1 MQQTI
6 YTINK
11 ELYVTEKVKAMKL
24 LKIAVTGL
32 PLFKDKCEIDFLA
45 LQRVSADNTDKMSIA
60 FNNGTK
66 SFYQNNV
73 LSFIGINAS
82 GKTTILKLITFVC
95 RMLNNEP
102 INNIE
107 SSEILDD
114 LAENQYATFKIYFSA
129 NNKETFPFTDNQAIN
144 LLETT
149 IAKFKEKLVI
159 TTETLK
165 SKSITK
171 TLNKTNLYDFNGIEI
186 SGSRHFN
193 EYLLDDVSIMVAFN
207 KRNSERIVISDMLKF
222 TNTNQLSLSNDC
234 PLELIAFFDPSIEY
248 LKVSKST
255 KGAKIFLKFK
265 EKTEIILNQLSELN
279 RYLSSGTIKG
289 INTFLNAINTFE
301 TGGYLIIDELENH
314 FNQEIVSTLI
324 RFYMDKKV
332 NPKGATLIF
341 STHYSELLDEFER
354 NDNIYIVRNKNGISV
369 ENLSNILKRNDIK
382 KSEAY
387 QSGFLE
393 GTVPMY
399 DAYIELK
406 QNLIGNHMEE
416 Q

>member
-1 MQQTI
+1 
-6 YTINK
+6 
-11 ELYVTEKVKAMKL
+11 MKL
-24 LKIAVTGL
+24 LKLEVTGL
-32 PLFKDKCEIDFLA
+32 PLFKEKCEIDFLS
-45 LQRVSADNTDKMSIA
+45 LQRVSADNAEKMSKV
-60 FNNGTK
+60 FVNSTNE
-66 SFYQNNV
+66 FYQNNV

-102 INNIE
+102 INSIE
-107 SSEILDD
+107 ASEILDD
-114 LAENQYATFKIYFSA
+114 LAENQYVTFKTYFSA
-129 NNKETFPFTDNQAIN
+129 SNKETFPFTDGIAIN

-149 IAKFKEKLVI
+149 IAKTKEKLI
-159 TTETLK
+159 ISNETLK
-165 SKSITK
+165 SKSITGINSK
-171 TLNKTNLYDFNGIEI
+171 KNVFDFNGVEI
-186 SGSRHFN
+186 NSSRQFN
-193 EYLLDDVSIMVAFN
+193 EFLLDDVSIMVAFN
-207 KRNSERIVISDMLKF
+207 KRNNEQIAISDMLKF
-222 TNTNQLSLSNDC
+222 TNINQLSLSEDC
-234 PLELIAFFDPSIEY
+234 PLELIAFFDPSVEY
-248 LKVSKST
+248 LKVNKNNKDT
-255 KGAKIFLKFK
+255 DICLKFK
-265 EKTEIILNQLSELN
+265 EKPEFVLNQFSDLN

-289 INTFLNAINTFE
+289 INIFLNAIKTFE
-301 TGGYLIIDELENH
+301 VGGYLIIDELENH

-332 NPKGATLIF
+332 NPKGAMLIF

-354 NDNIYIVRNKNGISV
+354 NDNIYIVRNRNGVSA

-399 DAYIELK
+399 DAYIKLK
-406 QNLIGNHMEE
+406 KSLIVTQKEE

>member
-1 MQQTI
+1 
-6 YTINK
+6 
-11 ELYVTEKVKAMKL
+11 MKL
-24 LKIAVTGL
+24 LKLEVTGL
-32 PLFKDKCEIDFLA
+32 PLFKKKCEIDFLS
-45 LQRVSADNTDKMSIA
+45 LQRVSADNADKMSKV
-60 FNNGTK
+60 FVNSTNE
-66 SFYQNNV
+66 FYQNNV

-102 INNIE
+102 INSIE
-107 SSEILDD
+107 ASEILDD
-114 LAENQYATFKIYFSA
+114 LAENQYITFKTYFSA
-129 NNKETFPFTDNQAIN
+129 SNKETFPFTDGIAIN

-149 IAKFKEKLVI
+149 IAKTKEKLI
-159 TTETLK
+159 ISNETLK
-165 SKSITK
+165 SKSTTGINSK
-171 TLNKTNLYDFNGIEI
+171 KNVFDFDGVEI
-186 SGSRHFN
+186 NSSRQFN
-193 EYLLDDVSIMVAFN
+193 EFLLDDVSIMVAFN
-207 KRNSERIVISDMLKF
+207 KRNDEQIAISDMLKF
-222 TNTNQLSLSNDC
+222 TNINQLSLSEDC
-234 PLELIAFFDPSIEY
+234 PLELIAFFDPSVEY
-248 LKVSKST
+248 LKVNKNNKDT
-255 KGAKIFLKFK
+255 DICLKFK
-265 EKTEIILNQLSELN
+265 EKPEIVLNQFSDLN

-289 INTFLNAINTFE
+289 INIFLNAIKTFE
-301 TGGYLIIDELENH
+301 IGGYLIIDELENH

-332 NPKGATLIF
+332 NPKGAMLIF

-354 NDNIYIVRNKNGISV
+354 NDNIYIVRNRNGISA

-387 QSGFLE
+387 QSGYLE

-406 QNLIGNHMEE
+406 DSLIATHKEE